1 MSHFS
6 RSTFRMEEGIDYS
19 HPAVRWDGIIYALV
33 FRDWTED
40 APVSS
45 TTCFYMFRSVADAR
59 RHMVEDFTRYVAE
72 CELAAE
78 DGIKEKIRMNGDIA
92 ECQCGGTRYTAEIV
106 PKSLC

>member
-78 DGIKEKIRMNGDIA
+78 DGIKETIRMNGDIA

>member
-6 RSTFRMEEGIDYS
+6 RSTFRMAEGIDYS

-33 FRDWTED
+33 FREWTKD

-59 RHMVEDFTRYVAE
+59 RHIVEDFTRYVAE
-72 CELAAE
+72 RELAE
-78 DGIKEKIRMNGDIA
+78 EGGIKEKIRMNGATCIC
-92 ECQCGGTRYTAEIV
+92 ECEGTRYTAEIV

>member
-45 TTCFYMFRSVADAR
+45 TTCFYMFRSVEDAR

>member
-72 CELAAE
+72 CELVAE

>member
-78 DGIKEKIRMNGDIA
+78 DGIKEKIRINGDIA